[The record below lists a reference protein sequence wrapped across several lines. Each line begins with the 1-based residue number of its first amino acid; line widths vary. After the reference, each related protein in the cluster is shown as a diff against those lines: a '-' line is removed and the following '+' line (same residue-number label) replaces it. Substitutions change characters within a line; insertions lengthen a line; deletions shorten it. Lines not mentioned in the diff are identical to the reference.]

1 VARASLKTASIY
13 CLGIWVA
20 VWLLFM
26 LIRFSGLDIRVIPG
40 IGPIMLIALVVA
52 VVAPVVALGIA
63 GVALIRRPRAVLG
76 WLIVGCAVAACVV
89 VVLIFAATK
98 WL

>member
-1 VARASLKTASIY
+1 VAEASLKTASIY

-26 LIRFSGLDIRVIPG
+26 LIRFSGFDIRVIPG
-40 IGPIMLIALVVA
+40 IGPIMLMALVVA
-52 VVAPVVALGIA
+52 VIAPVVALGIA
-63 GVALIRRPRAVLG
+63 GVALIRRPRAGLG
-76 WLIVGCAVAACVV
+76 WLILGCAVAACFAVGF
-89 VVLIFAATK
+89 IFAATK